1 MLLYTPNQHAAGTHD
16 DLAALAAA
24 AIDAWV
30 FRMRRAAQRLPAH
43 EVEAP
48 THGHVVPVDRYGEPD
63 RFYVRLHQPG
73 QFADWVM
80 ELHSA
85 RLVRAAGGCYQFT
98 GEKFD
103 WGRQQHHRQT
113 WLCTPT
119 PERGYDIRHRMADA
133 GRRRSDL

>member
-1 MLLYTPNQHAAGTHD
+1 MRLYTPNQHAAGTRD
-16 DLAALAAA
+16 DLAALEAA
-24 AIDAWV
+24 AIDTWV
-30 FRMRRAAQRLPAH
+30 FRMRRAGRRLQPH

-48 THGHVVPVDRYGEPD
+48 THGQVVPIDRYGEPD

-85 RLVRAAGGCYQFT
+85 RLVRAAGGCYQFA
-98 GEKFD
+98 GDEFD
-103 WGRQQHHRQT
+103 WSRKVHHRQT

-119 PERGYDIRHRMADA
+119 PERGYEILRRMADA
-133 GRRRSDL
+133 AGHGADL